1 MADSKLVRQCDGSDY
16 NEFKDDLVQLQVL
29 SDAEYVL
36 QHPCPEPITATVEE
50 GIWGDAEHP
59 CADDDERKGTA
70 APRETVSQR
79 AQSAADR
86 TTQEG

>member
-36 QHPCPEPITATVEE
+36 KYPCPKPITATV
-50 GIWGDAEHP
+50 
-59 CADDDERKGTA
+59 
-70 APRETVSQR
+70 APAVPGHISRR
-79 AQSAADR
+79 AK
-86 TTQEG
+86 

>member
-36 QHPCPEPITATVEE
+36 QHPCPGPGADH
-50 GIWGDAEHP
+50 GDSRRRHLGRRGASV
-59 CADDDERKGTA
+59 CGR
-70 APRETVSQR
+70 
-79 AQSAADR
+79 
-86 TTQEG
+86 

>member
-1 MADSKLVRQCDGSDY
+1 MADSKLLVRQCDGSDY

-59 CADDDERKGTA
+59 CAEMWLRRCD
-70 APRETVSQR
+70 
-79 AQSAADR
+79 
-86 TTQEG
+86 